1 MGNGDTQFGKVKI
14 KRGLESARTSII
26 PDVGELIYTTDEKRI
41 FIGDGTTSG
50 GTVIGG
56 SDFSTLTGTSG
67 ADSLHKHSKLSNPS
81 DDSEVITVD
90 SSSDVG
96 IGTTLPDGK
105 VHIFRG
111 DTSIVPD
118 AGADELIIEG
128 TGNTGISFLGS
139 TSSVHSILFGDTDD
153 VDIGSIIYT
162 HGDSVTD
169 DTLEFTIDTVTIMTL
184 EKGGVGIGLSNPD
197 IELDVNGSIGI
208 TDGVTA
214 PAFVSGKAFIFVD
227 SADGDLK
234 IVFGDG
240 TTKLIVTDT

>member
-1 MGNGDTQFGKVKI
+1 MGNGTTQFGKVQI
-14 KRGLESARTSII
+14 KRGVESARTSLI
-26 PDVGELIYTTDEKRI
+26 PDVAELIYTTDEKKM
-41 FIGDGTTSG
+41 FVGDGTTSG
-50 GTVIGG
+50 GTVIAG
-56 SDFSTLTGTSG
+56 SDFFTLTGTSS
-67 ADSLHKHSKLSNPS
+67 ADTLHRHSRLSNPS
-81 DDSEVITVD
+81 DAEVVTVD

-105 VHIFRG
+105 LHIFRS

-118 AGADELIIEG
+118 TGADELILEG

-153 VDIGSIIYT
+153 TDIGSIKYT

-169 DTLEFTIDTVTIMTL
+169 DTLVFTVDTVSIMTL
-184 EKGGVGIGLSNPD
+184 EKDGVGIGITIPN

-214 PAFVSGKAFIFVD
+214 PSAVTGRAFLYVD
-227 SADGDLK
+227 TADGDLK
-234 IVFGDG
+234 IIFGDG
-240 TTKLIVTDT
+240 TVKTIATDT